1 METFTDITNWK
12 MTIFKVFKPLVDPFK
27 QPKLYF
33 KKETALNIDYVGT
46 HLFLKC
52 LKFYGT
58 SESPK
63 LLLVEH
69 VAPLGVYFFSP

>member
-1 METFTDITNWK
+1 M
-12 MTIFKVFKPLVDPFK
+12 
-27 QPKLYF
+27 
-33 KKETALNIDYVGT
+33 
-46 HLFLKC
+46 LKI
-52 LKFYGT
+52 KFYGT

>member
-1 METFTDITNWK
+1 
-12 MTIFKVFKPLVDPFK
+12 MTIFKVFKLLVDPFK

-33 KKETALNIDYVGT
+33 KKETALRLCRYPLI
-46 HLFLKC
+46 FKMLKI
-52 LKFYGT
+52 KFYGT